1 MEVNMI
7 HRTVL
12 ELIPK
17 YLHKGRAVIIYGA
30 RRTGKTTILKALE
43 RSLNDIRFI
52 NCDLIDGQEAF
63 NFRNEDEIILNFGN
77 ISYLLIDEAQRVPD
91 IGIKL
96 KAIIDTLP
104 KLQVIAT
111 GSSSLDLSNITRE
124 PLTGRKFEF
133 LVTPFSTREMYDH
146 AGIEAVKDGVAQRMI
161 LGNYPEVFLEKTMP
175 REIIGEIAGSY
186 LFRDLL
192 AYQDIKRP
200 ELLKKLLKA
209 LALQLGSEVSY
220 SELGNIVGLDRKTV
234 ERYIELMEQAFIIY
248 RLGSFSRNLRNE
260 LKRAVKVYFWDNG
273 IRNALINDFSPL
285 EERTDL
291 GALWENYVITERR
304 KMMLNRR
311 ASFEHYFWRTSAQQ
325 EIDLIETENGGI
337 SGFEIKWKPR
347 KTIKFPNKFR
357 EAYPEAELKLVDFGN
372 YVKWLL

>member
-1 MEVNMI
+1 MI
-7 HRTVL
+7 KRTVL
-12 ELIPK
+12 NTIPK
-17 YLHKGRAVIIYGA
+17 FMHKGRAIIVYGA
-30 RRTGKTTILKALE
+30 RRTGKTTILNALAQD
-43 RSLNDIRFI
+43 LDDIRFI

-63 NFRNEDEIILNFGN
+63 NFKNVDEILLNFGK
-77 ISYLLIDEAQRVPD
+77 ISYLLIDEAQRVAD

-96 KAIIDTLP
+96 KTIIDSLP

-133 LVTPFSTREMYDH
+133 LVTPFSTREIYDED
-146 AGIEAVKDGVAQRMI
+146 GIEAVKGGVEQRLI
-161 LGNYPEVFLEKTMP
+161 FGNYPEVYLEKTMP

-209 LALQLGSEVSY
+209 LALQLGNEVSY
-220 SELGNIVGLDRKTV
+220 TELGSIVGLDRKTV
-234 ERYIELMEQAFIIY
+234 ERYIDLMEQSFIIY

-260 LKRAVKVYFWDNG
+260 LKRAVKIYFWDNG
-273 IRNALINDFSPL
+273 IRNALLNNFSPL
-285 EERTDL
+285 ETRTDL
-291 GALWENYVITERR
+291 GALWENYVVTERR
-304 KMMLNRR
+304 KKMLNKR
-311 ASFEHYFWRTSAQQ
+311 ASFEHYFWRTSTQQ
-325 EIDLIETENGGI
+325 EIDLIETENGKI
-337 SGFEIKWKPR
+337 SGYEIKWKRP
-347 KTIKFPNKFR
+347 KTARFPKSFK
-357 EAYPEAELKLVDFGN
+357 EAYPEANLELIDYKN